1 MRALLLALFL
11 ALPLTATAADPGK
24 PHPHTGVVA
33 PYGDNPSKP
42 SLTDEELATLEAGGL
57 VKKQYQMEGGGRG
70 MAIQDIHATPA
81 VIWSKITDYAKYPA
95 MVDEVTAC
103 EVYESSGDHIK
114 ARFVLSAFLMTIEYY
129 IDHTYKPDEGFMT
142 WTLDYSRES
151 DLDDSV
157 GYWRVEPHPTKDGW
171 SRLYYS
177 VDVRVSGW
185 VPKAIET
192 LVVKKGLVKATE
204 WVKRESEGAS

>member
-11 ALPLTATAADPGK
+11 ALPVASMAADETK
-24 PHPHTGVVA
+24 PHPHQGVVA

-42 SLTDEELATLEAGGL
+42 DLTEDELAKLAAGEL

-70 MAIQDIHATPA
+70 MAIQDIHATPE
-81 VIWSKITDYAKYPA
+81 VIWSKITDYVAYPK
-95 MVDEVTAC
+95 MVDEVSEC
-103 EVYESSGDHIK
+103 EVYETSGDHIK
-114 ARFVLSAFLMTIEYY
+114 ARFVLTAFLMTIEYY

-157 GYWRVEPHPTKDGW
+157 GYWRVEPHPTKQGW